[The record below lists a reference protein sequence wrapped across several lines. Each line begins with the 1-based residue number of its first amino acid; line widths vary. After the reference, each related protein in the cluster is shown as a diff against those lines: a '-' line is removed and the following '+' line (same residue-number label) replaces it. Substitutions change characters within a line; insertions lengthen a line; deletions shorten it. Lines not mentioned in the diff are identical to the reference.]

1 MGADNF
7 NEHQNQRLLVV
18 NPFYGIDE
26 DIADRAIRLLNQTDN
41 TFDVSKLR
49 RFSASRW
56 PIGMGETHGVKH
68 WDRVAKFG
76 RLLYQDGADMNVIM
90 AFAYL
95 HDSERIDNEEDVNH
109 GKRASKLIDAIRYSQ
124 LKELSDEQIEKLK
137 RACELH
143 TIEHRTGDI
152 TIDICFDADRMDL
165 LRVGI
170 VPLPERMATKRGAEL
185 VSNPKYDD
193 YYQEVLSSM

>member
-1 MGADNF
+1 MG
-7 NEHQNQRLLVV
+7 
-18 NPFYGIDE
+18 G
-26 DIADRAIRLLNQTDN
+26 
-41 TFDVSKLR
+41 
-49 RFSASRW
+49 
-56 PIGMGETHGVKH
+56 THGVEH

-76 RLLYQDGADMNVIM
+76 RLLFQEGADMDVIM

-95 HDSERIDNEEDVNH
+95 HDSERIDNVEDVNH
-109 GKRASKLIDAIRYSQ
+109 GKRASELIDAIRYSQ
-124 LKELSDEQIEKLK
+124 LKELSDDQIEKLK

-170 VPLPERMATKRGAEL
+170 MPLPERMATKRGAEL
-185 VSNPKYDD
+185 VSNPEYDD
-193 YYQEVLSSM
+193 YYQKIISNL